1 MLNIRNFLRDKKFFS
16 LHKQQSGF
24 TLIEIMVVVV
34 IFGVLLAIAI
44 PSYQQ
49 HVRKSKRAD
58 AKAMLLDLAAR
69 QERFFS
75 TQNAY
80 TPTLANLGYTAPFPL
95 QVPNAT
101 QPNYTVNIVAANA
114 TTFSARAVPTGSQAT
129 DPCGTYTINH
139 LGVQAVTGGTM
150 TAAQCW

>member
-1 MLNIRNFLRDKKFFS
+1 MLNIRNSLGDKKV
-16 LHKQQSGF
+16 LLLNKQQSGF

-34 IFGVLLAIAI
+34 IFGILLAIAI

-75 TQNAY
+75 TNNAY

-95 QVPNAT
+95 QVPNTT
-101 QPNYTVNIVAANA
+101 QPNYLVSIIAADA
-114 TTFSARAVPTGSQAT
+114 TTFSARAVPTGSHST

-139 LGVQAVTGGTM
+139 LGVQAVTGGSMSAT
-150 TAAQCW
+150 QCW